1 MVGWDAEDGTS
12 ESGKCAQ
19 KVYNNKVRGQSE
31 VERSTFTREKPTHRQ
46 INDGR
51 GVRGDWL

>member
-1 MVGWDAEDGTS
+1 MQSREDGTS
-12 ESGKCAQ
+12 VSGKCTQ

-31 VERSTFTREKPTHRQ
+31 VERSTFTREKPTHWE
-46 INDGR
+46 IKDGK